1 MGLLD
6 INMNTPEGE
15 GFNSA
20 LMAAAQAL
28 LTPRAQGGGMG
39 AAFGAF
45 PRAIENA
52 QLQSQRARMLGLQEK
67 QMGQQGQR
75 MDFDMAQAQRQQAE
89 SDAKRAQLAQFA
101 QTLPENERQAFMLN
115 PADYFKTHEVAP
127 GASLVRG
134 GKTLFTAPPKA
145 DAPPEV
151 VKLMQQMEVL
161 PEGHPWRAM
170 LQQAIK
176 KATTHSPGAT
186 AISYGAPVIGF
197 GPDGKPQYLQ
207 PSNRGGLEATGFA
220 PAPPPRAEKPMPAS
234 IVKDQSDSVEAIGI
248 ASGIKSDMSAI
259 RQQLTDDK
267 IKLGPLTNPA
277 NQARNFMGNSTEE
290 SRNFATF
297 KATLERM
304 RNQTLILQKGVQ
316 TEGDAQ
322 RAWNEILA
330 NMNDKKLV
338 VQRLGEIE
346 SMNDRAIQIQQ
357 SKIDSIREEYGRSSL
372 DTGVVRNLPAAP
384 GSGRATPGKRLKF
397 NASTG
402 VLE

>member
-45 PRAIENA
+45 PKAIEHA

-89 SDAKRAQLAQFA
+89 RDAKKAQLAQFA

-115 PADYFKTHEVAP
+115 PDDYFKTHEVAP

-151 VKLMQQMEVL
+151 VKLMQQMEAL

-170 LQQAIK
+170 LQQAIT
-176 KATTHSPGAT
+176 KATTHPPRVSVNVGGQKDADWGTPPPNHVWARDDSGRVLTERDTETGANRPRALPVAGGPAEKLPEGQQKQLLGVT
-186 AISYGAPVIGF
+186 NLKNAITEYRSQLSKWSAADAINPNKRAEMGTKYMNMMLQAKEAYGLGVLN
-197 GPDGKPQYLQ
+197 GPDFHVL
-207 PSNRGGLEATGFA
+207 TGVITD
-220 PAPPPRAEKPMPAS
+220 PRSMTGVITSSGSLDKQAS
-234 IVKDQSDSVEAIGI
+234 ELDRIM
-248 ASGIKSDMSAI
+248 SGIGAV
-259 RQQLTDDK
+259 T
-267 IKLGPLTNPA
+267 
-277 NQARNFMGNSTEE
+277 
-290 SRNFATF
+290 AT
-297 KATLERM
+297 
-304 RNQTLILQKGVQ
+304 
-316 TEGDAQ
+316 Q
-322 RAWNEILA
+322 RP
-330 NMNDKKLV
+330 
-338 VQRLGEIE
+338 
-346 SMNDRAIQIQQ
+346 S
-357 SKIDSIREEYGRSSL
+357 
-372 DTGVVRNLPAAP
+372 AP
-384 GSGRATPGKRLKF
+384 GKTTSKRLKF
-397 NASTG
+397 NQSTG
-402 VLE
+402 ALE

>member
-28 LTPRAQGGGMG
+28 LTPRSQGGGMG

-45 PRAIENA
+45 PKAIEHA

-75 MDFDMAQAQRQQAE
+75 MDFDMAQALRQQAE
-89 SDAKRAQLAQFA
+89 RDAKKAQLAKFA

-115 PADYFKTHEVAP
+115 PDDYFKTHEVAP

-151 VKLMQQMEVL
+151 VKLMQQLEAL
-161 PEGHPWRAM
+161 PDGHPWRPM
-170 LQQAIK
+170 LEQAIR

-186 AISYGAPVIGF
+186 AISYGAPVIGM

-234 IVKDQSDSVEAIGI
+234 VVKEQSDAVEAIGI
-248 ASGIKSDMSAI
+248 ASGIKSDMAAI
-259 RQQLTDDK
+259 RQQLDRGELS
-267 IKLGPLTNPA
+267 LGPVANVT
-277 NQARNFMGNSTEE
+277 NQARNFMGRSTPE
-290 SRNFATF
+290 SRNLATF

-330 NMNDKKLV
+330 NLNDKDLV
-338 VQRLGEIE
+338 GKRLLEIE
-346 SMNDRAIQIQQ
+346 AMNDRAIGIQQ
-357 SKIDSIREEYGRSSL
+357 SKIDSAREEYGRAPL
-372 DTGVVRNLPAAP
+372 NTGAVRNQAPAP
-384 GSGRATPGKRLKF
+384 GAGSAGKRLKF
-397 NASTG
+397 NQSTG
-402 VLE
+402 ALE